1 MQMWKQQQ
9 GQNATHTTLIAAFES
24 VNYKEYADHVRRLAA
39 AAANIKISTDDL
51 GDDNCDR
58 SPTDSPMEANESL
71 FLTNMP
77 DDDQNKEEGYLYIAV
92 ILINGIILCS
102 LLYRFCAYYRK
113 RCQRH

>member
-1 MQMWKQQQ
+1 MWKQHQ
-9 GQNATHTTLIAAFES
+9 GQNATYTTLIAAFES

-39 AAANIKISTDDL
+39 TKISTDDL
-51 GDDNCDR
+51 GDNNCDR
-58 SPTDSPMEANESL
+58 SPTDSPMEANELL

-77 DDDQNKEEGYLYIAV
+77 DDNQNEEGYLYIAV

-113 RCQRH
+113 RCQRP